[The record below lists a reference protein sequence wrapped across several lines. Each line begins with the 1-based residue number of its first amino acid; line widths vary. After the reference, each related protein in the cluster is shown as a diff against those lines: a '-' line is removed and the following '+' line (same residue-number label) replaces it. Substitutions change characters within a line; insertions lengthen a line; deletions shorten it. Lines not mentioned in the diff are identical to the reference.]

1 MVSTDQLVLIG
12 PGSEWFWS
20 MLQLVVVA
28 ISLLGLYRQVRLQ
41 TSASAID
48 QAESL
53 SSTWSSERMSR
64 STLAV
69 LLHLQKSKDW
79 ASVPKQPS
87 NVIGNFWER
96 VGYLVRKGHIRAD
109 IVSAYLGSAA
119 RLWWIFLGPYTREL
133 RDLHGDPSIY
143 EHFEGLAGTMA
154 ALDRKAGNDVGFD
167 EATIA
172 QRMEYFIQVSR
183 EAVRAEEDLRAVR
196 TVSPQAHDAVASGN
210 G

>member
-1 MVSTDQLVLIG
+1 
-12 PGSEWFWS
+12 

-41 TSASAID
+41 TSASAIE

-69 LLHLQKSKDW
+69 LLYLRESKDW
-79 ASVPKQPS
+79 TSVPKQPS

-96 VGYLVRKGHIRAD
+96 VGYLVRKGHIRGD

-133 RDLHGDPSIY
+133 RELHGDPSIY
-143 EHFEGLAGTMA
+143 EHFEWLAGTMA
-154 ALDRKAGNDVGFD
+154 ALDRKAGNDIGFD
-167 EATIA
+167 DATIA

-196 TVSPQAHDAVASGN
+196 TVSQQARDAVGSVRSGDIRRR
-210 G
+210 